1 MRLLINEDANSVSKK
16 CAEYIAAKIN
26 DAHPTAE
33 TPFVMATPTGNT
45 AKGVYAHLCTLF
57 KTGKVSFEHVVTF
70 NIDEYV
76 ALPRLN
82 PNSQHSY
89 MWDNFFRVV
98 DIRRENVNFLD
109 GNASDLDAECARYEA
124 AIAASGG
131 IDLAFFSTGR
141 AGHVARN
148 EPGSSLKSRTRP
160 KTLDDDTMEQLA
172 VRWARQPAT
181 AANGSG
187 DGGGGGGGGSDMPVP
202 KVTLTMGVG
211 TLLESKEVVVLFS
224 GSARARALEA
234 ALEFGVNHMF
244 PVSAFQRHPRVL
256 FLCDEDATL
265 ELRVKT
271 VKYFEGLA
279 KTTTFAA
286 AEDTEPTSKRQK
298 K

>member
-1 MRLLINEDANSVSKK
+1 MSKK

-109 GNASDLDAECARYEA
+109 GNASDLDAECARCP
-124 AIAASGG
+124 
-131 IDLAFFSTGR
+131 
-141 AGHVARN
+141 H
-148 EPGSSLKSRTRP
+148 
-160 KTLDDDTMEQLA
+160 
-172 VRWARQPAT
+172 
-181 AANGSG
+181 
-187 DGGGGGGGGSDMPVP
+187 
-202 KVTLTMGVG
+202 
-211 TLLESKEVVVLFS
+211 VLFCAS
-224 GSARARALEA
+224 PGGNDDYALMNSVTSA
-234 ALEFGVNHMF
+234 
-244 PVSAFQRHPRVL
+244 
-256 FLCDEDATL
+256 CAT
-265 ELRVKT
+265 K
-271 VKYFEGLA
+271 A
-279 KTTTFAA
+279 S
-286 AEDTEPTSKRQK
+286 P
-298 K
+298 